1 MMRDIE
7 AKRAALKA
15 EMMNLQALIN
25 GRAQEL
31 ADLKRQAL
39 RLDERLAELALQECT
54 RRRIGLDELVRMC
67 QTPCS
72 RFVPVDP
79 EHFGYGV
86 TVLGEDM
93 VLIDSVRFGCL
104 WK

>member
-72 RFVPVDP
+72 RYVPRHVGVQEVP
-79 EHFGYGV
+79 EW
-86 TVLGEDM
+86 L
-93 VLIDSVRFGCL
+93 R
-104 WK
+104 